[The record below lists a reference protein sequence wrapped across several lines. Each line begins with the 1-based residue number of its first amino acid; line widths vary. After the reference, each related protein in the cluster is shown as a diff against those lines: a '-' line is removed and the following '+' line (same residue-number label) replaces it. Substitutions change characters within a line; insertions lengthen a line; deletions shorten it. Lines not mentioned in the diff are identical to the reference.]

1 MNTHVRPHKKPEVF
15 QNKTRSVDETYCK
28 SPWTSSRIMRSL
40 PEKYFRSFTEL
51 RKDLPL
57 SAAGCSGE
65 LKEGNLLSP
74 RKAREQAA
82 HLATAY
88 TLQLSESGSEG
99 TSCQENATG
108 LSCLPA

>member
-65 LKEGNLLSP
+65 LKEGNLLSVS
-74 RKAREQAA
+74 KAREQAA

-88 TLQLSESGSEG
+88 TLQLSESSSEG
-99 TSCQENATG
+99 TSCQENKTG